1 MTSLNEIVHEHPD
14 SFEQMRLKTEKTGTA
29 AVDEMRLLACQ
40 IDPTG
45 LKIDK
50 RVEVC
55 GIVCDFIETAAGH
68 TFCTNMHPSL
78 ADIQA

>member
-55 GIVCDFIETAAGH
+55 GIVCDFIETKGGH
-68 TFCTNMHPSL
+68 TFTTNMGPSL
-78 ADIQA
+78 RDVQA

>member
-14 SFEQMRLKTEKTGTA
+14 SFEQMRLKTDKTGA
-29 AVDEMRLLACQ
+29 DAVDEMRLLACQ

-45 LKIDK
+45 LRIDQ

-68 TFCTNMHPSL
+68 TFSTNMRPGL
-78 ADIQA
+78 DGIQM